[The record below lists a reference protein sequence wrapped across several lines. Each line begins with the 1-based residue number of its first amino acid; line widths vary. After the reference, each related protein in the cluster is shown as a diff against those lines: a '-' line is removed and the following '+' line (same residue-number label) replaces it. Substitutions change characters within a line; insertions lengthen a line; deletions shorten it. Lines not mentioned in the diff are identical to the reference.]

1 MKSAEITGLR
11 LFGRERVHA
20 LSHLLPY
27 PLEVKKKER
36 LLAGLKEYFLL
47 LTAVE
52 QTAEALLDKK
62 LQFFDPLVGEN
73 ACQIRAL
80 KLAVVLREK
89 EFDPPFL
96 LSQIQAIKQKLNQL
110 TYTAQSELSLKDV
123 IEQHALEVHLN
134 DSELYLLRAYLLSRV
149 KVIRSSLSAHPLLKN
164 EYTDTKKIK
173 EIGPVGSQ
181 FADNLVEKLRK
192 DLSQSCVRFVQKAG
206 EKLLIPDMS
215 LDMIS
220 DDFLVIHRGLHCIPC
235 YWMTKILMYLAQ
247 AQEMPIVFLAEQVA
261 KDQGHAVIDRIALFF
276 EKTKEGYKVTTHEG
290 LNTDLPVLVF
300 HGKTCRNAEELP
312 SREQWREELL
322 ACNPI
327 DLLLAYAAA
336 HRQYPDESRD
346 VLISPHS
353 DDEYLYHK
361 ETSNK
366 WGCSLDNASL
376 FFLSHAYCDTI
387 SNIPEEF
394 TASLVN
400 A

>member
-1 MKSAEITGLR
+1 MKTAEITGFG

-47 LTAVE
+47 LTAIE

-89 EFDPPFL
+89 EFDLPFL
-96 LSQIQAIKQKLNQL
+96 LSQVQGIKDRLNEL
-110 TYTAQSELSLKDV
+110 KYTAQSDLSLQDV
-123 IEQHALEVHLN
+123 IEQHSLELYLN

-149 KVIRSSLSAHPLLKN
+149 KMIRSSPLTHPLLKN

-173 EIGPVGSQ
+173 EIGSVGSQ
-181 FADNLVEKLRK
+181 FADDLVEKLRQ
-192 DLSQSCVRFVQKAG
+192 DLSQSSVRFVQKAA
-206 EKLLIPDMS
+206 EKLLVPDTS
-215 LDMIS
+215 LHMIS
-220 DDFLVIHRGLHCIPC
+220 DDFLVVHRGLHCIPC

-247 AQEMPIVFLAEQVA
+247 AKEMPIVLLAEQVA
-261 KDQGHAVIDRIALFF
+261 KDQGHRVIERIALFF
-276 EKTKEGYKVTTHEG
+276 EKTKEGYRVTTQESYD
-290 LNTDLPVLVF
+290 TDLPVLIF
-300 HGKTCRNAEELP
+300 HGKSCRDTREFP
-312 SREQWREELL
+312 SKEQWTEELL
-322 ACNPI
+322 AYNPI

-336 HRQYPDESRD
+336 HRQYPDESKD
-346 VLISPHS
+346 MLVSAHL
-353 DDEYLYHK
+353 DDEYTYHK

-376 FFLSHAYCDTI
+376 FFLSHAYCDTVR
-387 SNIPEEF
+387 SIPHEF
-394 TASLVN
+394 TSSLAN